1 MKVILIS
8 MRYRQLSSF
17 VFLLVLMVQS
27 MNLCAQTVWH
37 NPLEDSSLPI
47 QGRGWNM
54 EIGKTYSRLPLRVKE
69 KVCKSVWDLSQESA
83 GLYIKFHTNAAS
95 IQVKYKVNDELSI
108 SHIPVIK
115 GSGVDLYTMDADGN
129 QSWCIGRWR
138 SFDDTIIYSY
148 ENLTYANP
156 HNRGNEYCLYLPLY
170 NKVESLQIGVPI
182 ECRFDFVC
190 ASLEKPIVV
199 YGAFIA
205 PETCAL
211 HPSLAWTNMLQRK
224 LDTPVINLGF
234 SDSGQLDEKILELIA
249 ELDASLVIIDCM
261 SNMIG
266 ERIQLTK
273 DRLKKFVRLIRRE
286 RDTPILLV
294 EHGGYMGYNVSAKK
308 VEDFIGRN
316 RQLQVACHLLND
328 SIKGLYSITLEEQGL
343 SAKSSI
349 DVRSA
354 EGLGMQQYVDA
365 YAKKIKSIL
374 YPAVDSLIFKPC
386 RQYRDANTYCWD
398 VRHEEVLKYNAECQP
413 KIVMIG
419 NSIIHYWGGMPFEKN
434 RKADDV
440 WQKLFKGKSVVNMG
454 FGWDRIENM
463 AWRIIHGELDGFKA
477 GKVFMLMGTNNLQ
490 QDSDMEI
497 VEAIGQVV
505 DIVKEKQKDAQLY
518 VLNILP
524 RRGFEYRLKVLNH
537 LLTNRL
543 AGESNVQILDFS
555 SFFLNKDGRLKE
567 ELFSDG
573 LHPNHKGYEIISK
586 ELSKYLE

>member
-1 MKVILIS
+1 MKLIS
-8 MRYRQLSSF
+8 MRYRQLSSLM
-17 VFLLVLMVQS
+17 LLLILMAQN
-27 MNLCAQTVWH
+27 MNLCAQIVWH
-37 NPLEDSSLPI
+37 NPLEDSSLPV
-47 QGRGWNM
+47 QGRGWNQ

-69 KVCKSVWDLSQESA
+69 KICKSVWNLSQESA
-83 GLYIKFHTNAAS
+83 GLYIKFHTNAAN
-95 IQVKYKVNDELSI
+95 IQVKYKVNGELSI
-108 SHIPVIK
+108 SHIPVIE
-115 GSGVDLYTMDADGN
+115 GSGVDLYTMDSDGN
-129 QSWCIGRWR
+129 QSWCAGRWC
-138 SFDDTIIYSY
+138 SFNDTIIYSY

-170 NKVESLQIGVPI
+170 NKVEFLQIGVPI
-182 ECRFDFVC
+182 ECRFDFVRP
-190 ASLEKPIVV
+190 SLEKPIVI

-205 PETCAL
+205 PETCTL

-234 SDSGQLDEKILELIA
+234 SDSGQLDEKFLELIA
-249 ELDASLVIIDCM
+249 ELDASLVIIGYM
-261 SNMIG
+261 SKMTG
-266 ERIQLTK
+266 EPIQLIK
-273 DRLKKFVRLIRRE
+273 NRLKRIVQQIRRE
-286 RDTPILLV
+286 RDTPVLLV
-294 EHGGYMGYNVSAKK
+294 ECDGYMECNASTPKI
-308 VEDFIGRN
+308 ENFIGGN
-316 RQLQVACHLLND
+316 KQLQVACHLLED
-328 SIKGLYSITLEEQGL
+328 SIKGLYCITLEELGL

-354 EGLGMQQYVDA
+354 EGLGIQQYVDA

-386 RQYRDANTYCWD
+386 RQYRDADTYCWN
-398 VRHEEVLKYNAECQP
+398 VRHEEILKYNADCQP